1 MHYATTLPLH
11 GGKAPRWLF
20 ERMVKLGGEI
30 STVIIDEFGPDE
42 LLRRISDRDWLQALA
57 CTIGY
62 DWHSSGTT
70 TVTMGALKEA
80 LNGSGEI
87 YVAGGKGKAG
97 TNTPKDIIEGTDR
110 LSISGSAE
118 KFAEYSRLAAKID
131 ASMTYEDIGI
141 YHHTFAFSRSG
152 KWAVVQQAMKR
163 NSDRAIRFQWFSDLV
178 DDRDIANEPHSAVA
192 SSMRATTLDM
202 TNSENKWAR
211 EGLPAALED
220 YDRVVSGSYPDR
232 HGIIQNIDVSRRGR
246 EMIRKAGEL
255 EPGDYRQL
263 LLIRGVGRS
272 TLRSLA
278 FVASLIY
285 DRELAYRDPV
295 AYSYNVGGKDGIP
308 FRVNRSGYDSLI
320 GCMKDIIDQAHLEKG
335 EKYGALRRLDA
346 YLKNNPPNN
355 NGVAADANGQGS

>member
-11 GGKAPRWLF
+11 GGRAPRWLF
-20 ERMVKLGGEI
+20 ERMVRLGGEI
-30 STVIIDEFGPDE
+30 STVIMDEFGPDE
-42 LLRRISDRDWLQALA
+42 LLRRISDKDWLQAFA

-80 LNGSGEI
+80 LNGGGEVFI
-87 YVAGGKGKAG
+87 AGGKGKAG
-97 TNTPKDIIEGTDR
+97 TNTPKDIVEGVDR
-110 LSISGSAE
+110 LSIPGSAE
-118 KFAEYSRLAAKID
+118 RFVEYSRLAAKID

-152 KWAVVQQAMKR
+152 KWAVVQQAMKKD
-163 NSDRAIRFQWFSDLV
+163 SDRAIRFQWFSDLV
-178 DDRDIANEPHSAVA
+178 DAGDVANEPHSAVA
-192 SSMRATTLDM
+192 SSLRATTLDM
-202 TNSENKWAR
+202 TNHDNKWAR
-211 EGLPAALED
+211 EGLPAALQD

-232 HGIIQNIDVSRRGR
+232 HGIIKNIDVSRRGR
-246 EMIRKAGEL
+246 EMIRKAGEVDP
-255 EPGDYRQL
+255 EDYRQL

-295 AYSYNVGGKDGIP
+295 AYSYNLGGKDGIP
-308 FRVNRSGYDSLI
+308 FPVNRPCYDSVADCL
-320 GCMKDIIDQAHLEKG
+320 KDMVDRAHLESG
-335 EKYGALRRLDA
+335 ERYGALKRLDA
-346 YLKNNPPNN
+346 YLKSNPPNIN
-355 NGVAADANGQGS
+355 DGAADAD